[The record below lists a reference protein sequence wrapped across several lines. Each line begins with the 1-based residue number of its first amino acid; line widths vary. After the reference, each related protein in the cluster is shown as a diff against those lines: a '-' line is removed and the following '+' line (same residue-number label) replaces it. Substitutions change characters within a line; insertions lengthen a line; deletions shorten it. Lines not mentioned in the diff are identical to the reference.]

1 MRKLRTLKQV
11 AKLRTKTELL
21 PVLRQDTRWS
31 STFAMLKRFCRLR
44 EFVSAGD
51 EDLADFLPSRSA
63 HRKLASLLDSLC
75 DVESVPSVCKL
86 TG

>member
-1 MRKLRTLKQV
+1 
-11 AKLRTKTELL
+11 
-21 PVLRQDTRWS
+21 
-31 STFAMLKRFCRLR
+31 MLKRFCRLR